1 MGLTMKNDSI
11 LSDVLA
17 LAALPGD
24 AILAAPL
31 ALARYSLFDW
41 LVVGRAGSTEPV
53 SRIISDLV
61 LEEGGEPQSSV
72 FGLALKIP
80 SRAAAMANGTI
91 SHALDYDDTHFGHVG
106 HLSVGVMPAALAIG
120 EAYNLSGKAV
130 LEAFLIGAE
139 AACRI
144 GMTLGRGHYEAGF
157 HQTATAGAFGATI
170 AAGRL
175 MGLSPIEMKMA
186 LGIASTRASGLKSQ
200 FGTMGKP
207 FNAGIAASNGVEA
220 TKLARRGFISCDDGL
235 SGLQGFIPTHS
246 SNSEGSKA
254 WANPPPGNFVF
265 AENKYKL
272 HACCHGTHAMIEA
285 LLRELH
291 ERPRSPDD
299 ILEVFVTVNPRWL
312 KVCDIKSPRTGLEVK
327 FSYAWL
333 ASMVVLGIDTSNDA
347 NYQDDLCSTLS
358 INDFASKVSV
368 AADSTISDMQTKLV
382 LKMRDGS
389 LRALFFDL
397 AALVPE
403 QTLADGLVKK
413 AEGLLGTEIAQRIW
427 SAISSIETLSAR
439 DIASL
444 MNS

>member
-1 MGLTMKNDSI
+1 MENDSI

-17 LAALPGD
+17 LASLPGD

-41 LVVGRAGSTEPV
+41 LVVGRAGSAEPV

-72 FGLALKIP
+72 FGLATKIP
-80 SRAAAMANGTI
+80 SRAAALANGTI

-220 TKLARRGFISCDDGL
+220 TKLASCGFISCDDGL

-246 SNSEGSKA
+246 SNSEASKA
-254 WANPPPGNFVF
+254 WANPPPRNFVF
-265 AENKYKL
+265 TENKYKL

-285 LLRELH
+285 LLQELH
-291 ERPRSPDD
+291 ERPLSPDD

-333 ASMVVLGIDTSNDA
+333 ASMVVLDIDTSNDA

-358 INDFASKVSV
+358 IKDFASKVSV
-368 AADSTISDMQTKLV
+368 AADSTISDMQTQLV

-397 AALVPE
+397 AALIPE

-439 DIASL
+439 DIATL